1 MLKTV
6 PYVNCSFV
14 RIIWWIESILNRD
27 TLFEVTVTFDQ
38 FNALLLNKSIN
49 KKIGTI
55 YDNLV

>member
-1 MLKTV
+1 MNRK
-6 PYVNCSFV
+6 F
-14 RIIWWIESILNRD
+14 IKSILNRD
-27 TLFEVTVTFDQ
+27 TLFEVTVTIDQ